1 MHAKKNIIMLC
12 NMLAIEGLFCYRY
25 DGGDN
30 EYRVVVAFENER
42 MERNMKNVIVIV
54 VSTETSSTDEN

>member
-1 MHAKKNIIMLC
+1 
-12 NMLAIEGLFCYRY
+12 MLAIEGLFCYRY